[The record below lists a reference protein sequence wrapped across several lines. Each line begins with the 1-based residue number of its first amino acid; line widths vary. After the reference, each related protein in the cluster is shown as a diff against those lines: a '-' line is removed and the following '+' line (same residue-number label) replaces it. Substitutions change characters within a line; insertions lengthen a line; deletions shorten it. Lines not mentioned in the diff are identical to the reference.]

1 MPSAKPTL
9 VQLAP
14 LSVAIHSRPA
24 PSKAT
29 LSGAANQPFS
39 VVSGL
44 YFAACSGASGL
55 PALIGLSQVKLSA
68 AWFALPSSAS
78 GGEIGRAAWR
88 SRVWQYVDLSWVA
101 GSVTKKNNI

>member
-55 PALIGLSQVKLSA
+55 PAMIGMSQVKLSA

-78 GGEIGRAAWR
+78 GGVMAMMWPKMFLARGLGFGIGAMGEGGAQ
-88 SRVWQYVDLSWVA
+88 SM
-101 GSVTKKNNI
+101 